1 MKFRINSIT
10 IEGFKGFTK
19 QQTIQI
25 SGKHLFIFGPNG
37 YGKSSITEAIRWCLF
52 GLTGRPEEIVRNQ
65 FYGIGDCFAELE
77 LIDQTGD
84 LWKVQRRLSPGG
96 DRSRMKILDS
106 KGNERAQSDVF
117 PFLTSVG
124 PREGTYIVFGGPSQF
139 PSRRRPLE
147 SIEISDFGKTIYA
160 YLRLED
166 VPNLIERLNK
176 LIEEQKEEERLLE
189 GEIEEERRK
198 ITDELEKLQE
208 RLTSFLQDP
217 PWGDAEPPTWTETRE
232 KIEEL
237 IKQLGQQT
245 GQEPPEDLNEEIL
258 LDLAQKWTQDLA
270 APKEEELNE
279 KFSEM
284 KERQSAVKEFHRE
297 LEEKNQAIEDRERQI
312 EEIERKRRDILDDK
326 DPDELRKELEDIDRK
341 IEQTSLLID
350 IIKKSQLYLENH
362 ETQEC
367 FICSTEVDK
376 EELRG
381 NIEQRLEQVEP
392 DKLQNIQ
399 RRDELEALLGEVTR
413 LEEELGRVKQTLEQY
428 QIEYGEI
435 ESSLCEI
442 LNLGREELTP
452 EKIESFLKGLESQIA
467 ELEQSLESEQ
477 EYRRNWERKIERAK
491 EETRFHRYR
500 SKKERF
506 ETLLEIGLKP
516 VEGRFDE
523 LVEFRGSLEEIRQ
536 VLSSELKEVLRRALP
551 PINKMMTE
559 VYKHLTNQVSFDL
572 VQIELREQ
580 NGDFSPKL
588 LVHVAS
594 SDDPDI
600 PPLDPEQVL
609 NGQALNALRLVP
621 YFVFSR
627 FQRDAW
633 GLDLL
638 ILDDPTQSFD
648 VQRIELLLK
657 ELGTAANHAQL
668 ILCTHEKDRFTP
680 LLSEFFEE
688 DQIAITHVKGFNI
701 REGPHIEMG

>member
-1 MKFRINSIT
+1 
-10 IEGFKGFTK
+10 
-19 QQTIQI
+19 
-25 SGKHLFIFGPNG
+25 
-37 YGKSSITEAIRWCLF
+37 
-52 GLTGRPEEIVRNQ
+52 
-65 FYGIGDCFAELE
+65 
-77 LIDQTGD
+77 
-84 LWKVQRRLSPGG
+84 
-96 DRSRMKILDS
+96 
-106 KGNERAQSDVF
+106 
-117 PFLTSVG
+117 
-124 PREGTYIVFGGPSQF
+124 
-139 PSRRRPLE
+139 LE

-198 ITDELEKLQE
+198 ITDELEKLQV

-362 ETQEC
+362 EAQEC

-452 EKIESFLKGLESQIA
+452 EKIESFLKGLETQIA

-477 EYRRNWERKIERAK
+477 EYRRNWERKIERAR

>member
-245 GQEPPEDLNEEIL
+245 GQEPPEGLNEEIL

-312 EEIERKRRDILDDK
+312 EEIERKRRDILGDK

-413 LEEELGRVKQTLEQY
+413 LDEELGRVKQTLEQY

-477 EYRRNWERKIERAK
+477 EYRRNWERKIERAR

-680 LLSEFFEE
+680 LLSESFEE